1 MKNFLNSKR
10 EILIIAAII
19 AAAITWGW
27 LNFDV
32 LLNQGGDNARYIML
46 GRSIM
51 EGKFMRE
58 VSTFKENLH
67 TQYPPLFP
75 LTLSVVMTVFGKE
88 NVFAMK
94 LFSMLYYILSVFFFY
109 KTLRLYFKESVLVLS
124 LTALFVFCKNIVGWS
139 SLILT
144 ESLFILTVILI
155 IYSFKKYDVS
165 KEKKYLYSL
174 FAFSTLSVFIRGNGS
189 LVFIPI
195 AIYLLQKREW
205 KNLTIMSVFA
215 LFSQLWGLYIY
226 LSTGEGSLYFRQV
239 LYKNWY
245 LPHLGFIDGKTF
257 AERLIY
263 NSLNYFTTIIPTT
276 FSAVIA
282 PKIQY
287 VLVLLAYMVS
297 SVWGMVAFIKKKML
311 FESVWFVVS
320 MAMLLLW
327 PENFTTERFFA
338 PFVSLLLILMGRA
351 FVSYRKVEIVYYLSI
366 GFLLISVFLNI
377 YNLSFGIQR
386 KIFMMS
392 ETDFNFRHDNR
403 MRPEQGIRTFF
414 DIANWA
420 KDSLPEDAVVMT
432 MKPELFYIHANR
444 KAEIFPYT
452 DNDSLI
458 IEYMKERNVSYVMYE
473 NSQNQGRLS
482 ALTINKFLLSH
493 EEWFSLVYTIPDR
506 PNYMLLRLIK
516 EL

>member
-282 PKIQY
+282 PKIQ
-287 VLVLLAYMVS
+287 
-297 SVWGMVAFIKKKML
+297 
-311 FESVWFVVS
+311 
-320 MAMLLLW
+320 
-327 PENFTTERFFA
+327 
-338 PFVSLLLILMGRA
+338 
-351 FVSYRKVEIVYYLSI
+351 
-366 GFLLISVFLNI
+366 
-377 YNLSFGIQR
+377 
-386 KIFMMS
+386 
-392 ETDFNFRHDNR
+392 
-403 MRPEQGIRTFF
+403 
-414 DIANWA
+414 
-420 KDSLPEDAVVMT
+420 
-432 MKPELFYIHANR
+432 
-444 KAEIFPYT
+444 
-452 DNDSLI
+452 
-458 IEYMKERNVSYVMYE
+458 
-473 NSQNQGRLS
+473 
-482 ALTINKFLLSH
+482 
-493 EEWFSLVYTIPDR
+493 
-506 PNYMLLRLIK
+506 
-516 EL
+516 